1 MTDLNSNKVSSD
13 SPKKSLEFAKKELR
27 AIVTRIEE
35 TSLLSRSAKLFRA
48 QRLLG
53 SGGSKLRR
61 GHLWILLIL
70 AWILGQFLWNYVHT
84 VRHDK
89 VSYEAI
95 FLDQGRTSASGRRSC
110 VTIFLVA
117 TERDALVR
125 VSPAF
130 YKRSELVDRFLRR
143 VVCFSSVWRS
153 YPRSRRKYSGQ
164 PRTARCAGTFNR
176 LTGYPTWILRLSSNG
191 TDSCDSRRRLH
202 AHSPRRSL
210 ICFATNSYAYSG
222 RPVVVT
228 DAMANWTATT
238 KFSFAFFKSLYD
250 GEDAN
255 CQFFPYKTEFKS
267 LQDVFEMSE
276 SRASLEE
283 GTKPWYVG
291 WSNCD
296 EEIGSELRRY
306 YQRPY
311 FLPATAE
318 SEKTDWIFMG
328 SHGYGAPMHVDDVEH
343 PSWQA
348 QIKGEKQWIL
358 EPPRECH
365 YACNRLEVVVHP
377 GEIIVLD
384 TNRWYH
390 QTKIVSEEMSITIG
404 AEYD

>member
-89 VSYEAI
+89 CLAELPPFTQKI
-95 FLDQGRTSASGRRSC
+95 FRPAEDCSMC
-110 VTIFLVA
+110 
-117 TERDALVR
+117 RDVQQ
-125 VSPAF
+125 
-130 YKRSELVDRFLRR
+130 VDRISN
-143 VVCFSSVWRS
+143 VD
-153 YPRSRRKYSGQ
+153 P
-164 PRTARCAGTFNR
+164 ATFEQR
-176 LTGYPTWILRLSSNG
+176 
-191 TDSCDSRRRLH
+191 
-202 AHSPRRSL
+202 
-210 ICFATNSYAYSG
+210 YAYSG